1 MTKSVTFFYDYVSPA
16 SYLAWTQLPAICAKA
31 GATLVKKPMLLGG
44 LHKAVG
50 NVAPIA
56 VPAKA
61 AWMFADLKR
70 HAAHYGV
77 PLKMPAKFPFNTIPA
92 LRGALWA
99 AKSGVLDAYDKALFE
114 AAWARGEDISDAAA
128 VKALVAAAGL
138 DAESFAAAIQM
149 DDIKKGLMDATNEAV
164 AAGAF
169 GAPTFVVADELHFGQ
184 DRLPWIERALAK
196 AV

>member
-1 MTKSVTFFYDYVSPA
+1 MSKSATFFYDYVSPA

-56 VPAKA
+56 VTAKA

-70 HAAHYGV
+70 YAADYGV

-114 AAWARGEDISDAAA
+114 AVWVRGENVSDAAA
-128 VKALVAAAGL
+128 VKALVDAAGL
-138 DAESFAAAIQM
+138 DAEGFAAAIQT
-149 DDIKKGLMDATNEAV
+149 DEIKKGLIDATNEAV
-164 AAGAF
+164 AVGAF
-169 GAPTFVVADELHFGQ
+169 GAPTFIVGDELHFGQ
-184 DRLPWIERALAK
+184 DRLPWVERALTK
-196 AV
+196 A